1 MAKLIGKGA
10 KRLTIEDA
18 QLDAFKNT
26 GWVEYNADGTPLAIK
41 KEDGCDHGV
50 KVAELAKELE
60 GAKGA
65 LETAELAVE
74 TAKADKEAAEKV
86 LEELLAVLKAKDVA
100 DFKTKANAIV
110 ELAKANKAKEDADA
124 KKPADKPADTPAPAD
139 KPAEQKT
146 A

>member
-1 MAKLIGKGA
+1 M
-10 KRLTIEDA
+10 
-18 QLDAFKNT
+18 
-26 GWVEYNADGTPLAIK
+26 
-41 KEDGCDHGV
+41 
-50 KVAELAKELE
+50 
-60 GAKGA
+60 
-65 LETAELAVE
+65 ETAELAVE